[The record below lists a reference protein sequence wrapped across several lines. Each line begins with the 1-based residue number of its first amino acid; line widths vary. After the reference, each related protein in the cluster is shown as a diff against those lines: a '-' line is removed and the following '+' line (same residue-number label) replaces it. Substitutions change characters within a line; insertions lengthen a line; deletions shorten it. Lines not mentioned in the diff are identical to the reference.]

1 MILRQVIIIIL
12 LCLAGIADI
21 CQAQVCPDNWEN
33 SVISVSFDSSEIPN
47 FEKCFRLAKNIF
59 GNGELMHWPYWLQI
73 GLCHILSLLCFRE
86 TKKRKKDERGC
97 YIIQSVCI

>member
-1 MILRQVIIIIL
+1 M
-12 LCLAGIADI
+12 AGIADI

-73 GLCHILSLLCFRE
+73 ACIIFNLCFVLE
-86 TKKRKKDERGC
+86 KRKLEKKMKEVAIL
-97 YIIQSVCI
+97 YNQYASNVEYNLYKNENY